1 MMNLF
6 NKTYELLLL
15 KSRTITIKQ
24 ANIFTTVFIFLFT
37 VVFAYLLITENYH
50 DYERA
55 LYNDKVLEKTS
66 SDMAKTHQERE
77 EKLKTLLIKNTLAIA
92 HLLLYF
98 LLLC

>member
-1 MMNLF
+1 M
-6 NKTYELLLL
+6 TRIEL
-15 KSRTITIKQ
+15 
-24 ANIFTTVFIFLFT
+24 
-37 VVFAYLLITENYH
+37 YH

-92 HLLLYF
+92 TLAFILFSINCTSWASTQSSCNFF
-98 LLLC
+98 LRV